1 MNQNHRTAAE
11 SPSAGPKRQASHP
24 RARSTM
30 AAEARRAS
38 AGTAKISRAGILR
51 DELSVLARA
60 DGGLLLDLDCR
71 RGHFIVKSHRKHV
84 LLGYIPSA
92 SRWAHAHATESDHRQ
107 TARRCY
113 RDAMEKPRRLD
124 LERRSEFFDATHAHE
139 DARLRKLAAQTAAS
153 LLAQRS
159 EEVLERLRRACTSP
173 DPAADVATWIG
184 IEFPGENAPEFREYV
199 AHALFADPAT
209 RHARDPGQPDRS

>member
-30 AAEARRAS
+30 AAEPGRAS

-71 RGHFIVKSHRKHV
+71 RGHFIVKSRRKHV
-84 LLGYIPSA
+84 LLGHLPSA

-113 RDAMEKPRRLD
+113 RDALEDPKRLD
-124 LERRSEFFDATHAHE
+124 LERRSEFFDAANAQE
-139 DARLRKLAAQTAAS
+139 DQRLRQLAAHTVSGLLGERREETLQRVRDAFSQPKPIPAIVAWIAAETP
-153 LLAQRS
+153 Q
-159 EEVLERLRRACTSP
+159 V
-173 DPAADVATWIG
+173 D
-184 IEFPGENAPEFREYV
+184 APEFRQYV
-199 AHALFADPAT
+199 ASALLSDPSA
-209 RHARDPGQPDRS
+209 REARDAGRHGRS